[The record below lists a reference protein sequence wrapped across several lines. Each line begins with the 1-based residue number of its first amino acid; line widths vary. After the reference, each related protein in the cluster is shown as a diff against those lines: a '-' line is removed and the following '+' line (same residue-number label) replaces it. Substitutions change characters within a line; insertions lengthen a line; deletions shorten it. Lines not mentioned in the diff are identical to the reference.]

1 MKKLNP
7 GNWLRVEYTGKNNC
21 DKLKK
26 VCKYFEECGYTRPWD
41 NSFFDNRRDNF
52 RFAILYIDRHPCGL
66 EFHCQLISSNCTDS
80 EIYEDYN
87 EELEVFI
94 DFDFN
99 TYYDVE

>member
-1 MKKLNP
+1 MKEFKP

-52 RFAILYIDRHPCGL
+52 RFAILYIDRHPRGL
-66 EFHCQLISSNCTDS
+66 EFHCRLISSNCTDS

-87 EELEVFI
+87 EELEVSI